1 MIRQQNIYRNAFLF
15 PAIVVLAA
23 VGLAPFFYA
32 FGSSFVTWELTKP
45 YLGRPFVW
53 FENYIEVLTDDG
65 FWGALKRTLIFS
77 AASLVVEMVLGF
89 LIALLANSSRS
100 RFSQLFV
107 ILLLPPSIIAPII
120 AGFLWRFMYDAQL
133 GMVNFVLSLVGIP
146 AQAWLGQLN
155 TAMAA
160 VIMTDIWEWTPFV
173 ALILF
178 SGLRSLPSEVI
189 ESAEVDGAN
198 SFQKVRYVILP
209 MIRIPILVALLFRG
223 MELLRW
229 FDTIRIMTNGGPGSA
244 THVLSNYLYEDA
256 FVYFHIGKSAAIA
269 FLMLIMVIFFS
280 KNLINLMA
288 KEQMA

>member
-1 MIRQQNIYRNAFLF
+1 MVRKNKIYRNAFLF
-15 PAIVVLAA
+15 PAIIVLAA
-23 VGLAPFFYA
+23 VGLVPFFYA

-45 YLGRPFVW
+45 HLGRPFVG
-53 FENYIEVLTDDG
+53 FDNYIEILTDDL
-65 FWGALKRTLIFS
+65 FWAALKRTLVFS
-77 AASLVVEMVLGF
+77 CVSLLVEMVLGF

-100 RFSQLFV
+100 RIAQLFV

-120 AGFLWRFMYDAQL
+120 SGFLWRFMYDAQL
-133 GMVNFVLSLVGIP
+133 GMVNFVLGLVGIP

-173 ALILF
+173 ALIIF
-178 SGLRSLPSEVI
+178 SGLRSLPQDI
-189 ESAEVDGAN
+189 LESAEVDGAS
-198 SFQKVRYVILP
+198 SFQKIRYVIVP
-209 MIRIPILVALLFRG
+209 MIKIPILVALLFRG
-223 MELLRW
+223 MEVLRW

-244 THVLSNYLYEDA
+244 THVLSNYLYENA
-256 FVYFHIGKSAAIA
+256 FIYFHIGVSSAIA